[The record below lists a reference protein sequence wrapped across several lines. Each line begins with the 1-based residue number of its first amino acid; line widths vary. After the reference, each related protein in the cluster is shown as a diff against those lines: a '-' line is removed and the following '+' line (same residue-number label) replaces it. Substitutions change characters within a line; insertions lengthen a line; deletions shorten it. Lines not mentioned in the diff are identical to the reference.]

1 MDYMRVTLF
10 IKPETIEPLT
20 TLLVSRGIEG
30 LELQD
35 SSMYWDLMK
44 KEHSYEWDYL
54 SEEVLA
60 LKNAPVTGIL
70 YFEDTETGINQMEDL
85 FDELSSLPIEKVE
98 VTSVSDDA
106 WLTQWK
112 QYFKPTKIT
121 DKLIVKPTWEPYQK
135 QDQSEL
141 IIDLDPGMAF
151 GTGTHSTT
159 TLCMRLM
166 ERYLEPDWKVL
177 DIGTGSGILSIG
189 AALLGASFVLGIDI
203 DPLAV
208 EIAKENVKTNHLD
221 SKIAIR
227 EGDLVTEVTEQVD
240 LILANLMADLVIHLT
255 EYLSKALCPGGI
267 FISSGILTEQRTRVE
282 TAIRTSGFD
291 ILEVLEDG
299 EWCAIA
305 AKDSRKLP
313 LHEKRNGK

>member
-1 MDYMRVTLF
+1 MNYTRVTIY

-20 TLLVSRGIEG
+20 ALLVTRGIDG

-44 KEHSYEWDYL
+44 KEHSYDWDYL

-70 YFEDTETGINQMEDL
+70 YFEDTETGINQMDDL
-85 FDELSSLPIEKVE
+85 LDELSSLPVEKVE
-98 VTSVSDDA
+98 VTSVSDDE

-121 DKLIVKPTWEPYQK
+121 DQIIVKPTWEPYQK
-135 QDQSEL
+135 RDQSEL

-166 ERYLEPDWKVL
+166 ERYLTRDRKVL

-189 AALLGASFVLGIDI
+189 AALLGASSVLGIDI

-221 SKIAIR
+221 SKIVIK
-227 EGDLVTEVTEQVD
+227 EGDLITGVTEQVD
-240 LILANLMADLVIHLT
+240 LILANLMADLVVRLTDHLT
-255 EYLSKALCPGGI
+255 KALFPGGI
-267 FISSGILTEQRTRVE
+267 FISSGILIEQRTRVE
-282 TAIRTSGFD
+282 AAIRKAGFD
-291 ILEVLEDG
+291 LLEILEDG
-299 EWCAIA
+299 DWCAIA
-305 AKDSRKLP
+305 AKDTRSLP
-313 LHEKRNGK
+313 LHE

>member
-1 MDYMRVTLF
+1 MNYTRVTIY

-20 TLLVSRGIEG
+20 ALLVTRGIDG

-44 KEHSYEWDYL
+44 KEHSYDWDYL

-70 YFEDTETGINQMEDL
+70 YFEDTETGINQMDDL
-85 FDELSSLPIEKVE
+85 LDEISSLPVEKVE
-98 VTSVSDDA
+98 VTSVSDDE

-121 DKLIVKPTWEPYQK
+121 DQIIVKPTWEPYQK
-135 QDQSEL
+135 RDQSEL

-166 ERYLEPDWKVL
+166 ERYLTRDRKVL

-189 AALLGASFVLGIDI
+189 AALLGASSVLGIDI

-221 SKIAIR
+221 SKIVIK
-227 EGDLVTEVTEQVD
+227 EGDLITGVTEQVD
-240 LILANLMADLVIHLT
+240 LILANLMADLVVRLTDHLT
-255 EYLSKALCPGGI
+255 KALFPGGI
-267 FISSGILTEQRTRVE
+267 FISSGILIEQRTRVE
-282 TAIRTSGFD
+282 AAIRKAGFD
-291 ILEVLEDG
+291 LLEILEDG
-299 EWCAIA
+299 DWCAIA
-305 AKDSRKLP
+305 AKDTRSLP
-313 LHEKRNGK
+313 LHE

>member
-1 MDYMRVTLF
+1 MNYTRVTIY

-20 TLLVSRGIEG
+20 ALLVTRGIDG

-44 KEHSYEWDYL
+44 KEHSYDWDYL

-70 YFEDTETGINQMEDL
+70 YFEDTETGINQMDDL
-85 FDELSSLPIEKVE
+85 LDELSSLPVEKVE
-98 VTSVSDDA
+98 VTSVSDDE

-121 DKLIVKPTWEPYQK
+121 DQIIVKPTWEPYQK
-135 QDQSEL
+135 RDQSEL

-166 ERYLEPDWKVL
+166 ERYLTRDRKVL

-189 AALLGASFVLGIDI
+189 AALLGASSVLGIDI

-221 SKIAIR
+221 SKIVIK
-227 EGDLVTEVTEQVD
+227 EGDLITGVTEQVD
-240 LILANLMADLVIHLT
+240 LILANLIADLVVRLTDHLT
-255 EYLSKALCPGGI
+255 KALFPGGI
-267 FISSGILTEQRTRVE
+267 FISSGILIEQRTRVE
-282 TAIRTSGFD
+282 AAIRKAGFD
-291 ILEVLEDG
+291 LLEILEDG
-299 EWCAIA
+299 DWCAIA
-305 AKDSRKLP
+305 AKDTRSLP
-313 LHEKRNGK
+313 LHE